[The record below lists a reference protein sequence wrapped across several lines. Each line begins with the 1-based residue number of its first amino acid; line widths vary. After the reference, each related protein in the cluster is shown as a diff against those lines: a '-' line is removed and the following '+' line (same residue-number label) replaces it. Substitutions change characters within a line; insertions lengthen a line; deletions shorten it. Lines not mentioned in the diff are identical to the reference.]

1 MRTLNRY
8 ICKCGRIIHKNTS
21 AENTGNRGVIGCDGC
36 PYLISWG
43 PAVWDSQRHAV
54 VEKINGNECRA
65 SKDIEYATRFGGSV
79 TDKCKCYIASLDF
92 DFLTRVS
99 VWIKETYPDGELSGG
114 FSVSH
119 IRAVEYC
126 SNGRYRM
133 SISCAQNKK
142 GIAAKAALLHQ
153 FFNEDGTR
161 LDMTPEEER
170 AHILAAIEVGKAQ
183 KQKEK

>member
-1 MRTLNRY
+1 MRPLNRY

-21 AENTGNRGVIGCDGC
+21 AENTGNRDVIGCDGC

-43 PAVWDSQRHAV
+43 PTVWDAQRHAV
-54 VEKINGNECRA
+54 VAEIKGYECRA
-65 SKDIEYATRFGGSV
+65 SKDIEYATQFGGSV
-79 TDKCKCYIASLDF
+79 TDKCGCYIASLDF

-99 VWIKETYPDGELSGG
+99 DWIQKNYPNRELCGH
-114 FSVSH
+114 FSTNS
-119 IRAVEYC
+119 IRAVEYV

-133 SISCAQNKK
+133 SILCAQNKK

-153 FFNEDGTR
+153 FFKEDGSR
-161 LDMTPEEER
+161 LDMTPEEEKT
-170 AHILAAIEVGKAQ
+170 HILAAIEAGKAQ